1 MKKVLPL
8 LAVLAFLI
16 NGCSRSNSPTL
27 SPTEEILA
35 SSAVPPVTAASADT
49 ATETAPAQAIPFTFQ
64 IDSPHDG
71 DVVSATS
78 IDLTGTVSADAV
90 VSVNEDIFQFPAGAF
105 KQPITLNPG
114 VNVLQIIASD
124 TAGDEIDLVINITVA
139 TD

>member
-16 NGCSRSNSPTL
+16 NGCGPSNSLTL

-35 SSAVPPVTAASADT
+35 SSTIPPVTATSADT
-49 ATETAPAQAIPFTFQ
+49 ATEAAPTQAIPFSFQ

-71 DVVSATS
+71 DVISATS
-78 IDLTGTVSADAV
+78 IDLTGSVSADAV

-124 TAGDEIDLVINITVA
+124 AAGNEIDLVINITVA